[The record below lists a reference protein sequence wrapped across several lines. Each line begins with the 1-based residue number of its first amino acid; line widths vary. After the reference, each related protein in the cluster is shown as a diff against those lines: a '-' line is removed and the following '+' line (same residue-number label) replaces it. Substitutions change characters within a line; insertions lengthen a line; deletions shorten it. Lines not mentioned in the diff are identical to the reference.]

1 MKEIGKEINK
11 IVARIF
17 RKKDPILAELI
28 TNWPSIVGTKFST
41 KSYPIRISSSKEKG
55 AKRSLLVIG
64 VENSSLSMEMSFQQ
78 DIIIERI
85 AVYLGYKAI
94 HKIRIVIRN

>member
-1 MKEIGKEINK
+1 MKIIGKEVNK
-11 IVARIF
+11 IVGKIF
-17 RKKDPILAELI
+17 QKKDPVLAELI
-28 TNWPSIVGTKFST
+28 VNWPSIVGTKFSSR
-41 KSYPIRISSSKEKG
+41 SYPIKISSSKEKG
-55 AKRSLLVIG
+55 VRKSLLMIG

-94 HKIRIVIRN
+94 HKIRIVVRS